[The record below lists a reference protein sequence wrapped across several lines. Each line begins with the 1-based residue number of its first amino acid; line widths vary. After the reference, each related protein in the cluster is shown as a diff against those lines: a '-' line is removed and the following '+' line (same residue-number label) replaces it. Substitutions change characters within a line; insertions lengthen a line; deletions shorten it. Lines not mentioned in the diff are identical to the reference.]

1 MAQHRTAAVL
11 LAAAAT
17 LIVSAGCDNLSFR
30 RLDYDNT
37 EAVRISSIRVLPGA
51 GDVTV
56 RAIGAQDEVRIK
68 RVVRYQ
74 GGQPDATYEIK
85 GSELVLD
92 TDCGSRCTV
101 SYEITA
107 PDGVSVKG
115 ETGSGDV
122 DLSKVGPVEMR
133 LGSGNI
139 RVAGSTGPV
148 RAETGSGNIEVA
160 GAGGPVRAEAGSGN
174 VEVHEVSAAVT
185 VRTSSGDITGR
196 RLGGGVDAE
205 AGSGDVTIELTTSA
219 SARVHTS
226 SGNVELVVPA
236 GRYRVRSSTDSGNAE
251 LGIPDDPSAA
261 LVLDLATGSGNVALT
276 QR

>member
-1 MAQHRTAAVL
+1 MALHRTAAA
-11 LAAAAT
+11 LAAATT

-74 GGQPDATYEIK
+74 GGQPDTTYEIK
-85 GSELVLD
+85 GAELVLD

-101 SYEITA
+101 SYEVTA

-122 DLSKVGPVEMR
+122 DLSRVGPVEMR

-139 RVAGSTGPV
+139 RVTASSGPV
-148 RAETGSGNIEVA
+148 RAETGSGNIQVS

-174 VEVHEVSAAVT
+174 VEVAEVAAAVT
-185 VRTSSGDITGR
+185 LRTSSGDITAH
-196 RLGGGVDAE
+196 RLDGGVDAE
-205 AGSGDVTIELTTSA
+205 AGSGDVTVDLTTPA
-219 SARVHTS
+219 SARVHAS
-226 SGNVELVVPA
+226 SGNVELVVPP
-236 GRYRVRSSTDSGNAE
+236 GRYRVRSSTDSGDAE
-251 LGIPDDPSAA
+251 LGVTDDPSAT
-261 LVLDLATGSGNVALT
+261 LVLDLSTGSGNVTVT

>member
-11 LAAAAT
+11 LAAATT

-56 RAIGAQDEVRIK
+56 RAIGPQDEVRIK

-92 TDCGSRCTV
+92 TDCGSRCTI
-101 SYEITA
+101 SYEVTA

-115 ETGSGDV
+115 ESGSGDV
-122 DLSKVGPVEMR
+122 DLSKVGPVEML

-139 RVAGSTGPV
+139 RVAGSSGPV
-148 RAETGSGNIEVA
+148 RAQTGSGNIQVT

-174 VEVHEVSAAVT
+174 VEVDEVAATVT
-185 VRTSSGDITGR
+185 LRTSSGDITGR

-205 AGSGDVTIELTTSA
+205 AGSGDVTVDLATPA
-219 SARVHTS
+219 SARVRAA
-226 SGNVELVVPA
+226 SGNVELVVPS
-236 GRYRVRSSTDSGNAE
+236 GRYRVRSNVDSGDAD
-251 LGIPDDPSAA
+251 LGVPDDPSAT
-261 LVLDLATGSGNVALT
+261 LVLDLGTGSGNVTLT

>member
-1 MAQHRTAAVL
+1 MALHRTAAA
-11 LAAAAT
+11 LAAATT
-17 LIVSAGCDNLSFR
+17 LIVAAGCDNLSFR

-37 EAVRISSIRVLPGA
+37 EAVRINSIRVLPGA

-74 GGQPDATYEIK
+74 GGQPDATYEVK
-85 GSELVLD
+85 GGELVLD
-92 TDCGSRCTV
+92 TDCGSRCSI
-101 SYEITA
+101 SYEVTA

-122 DLSKVGPVEMR
+122 DLSRVGPVEMR

-139 RVAGSTGPV
+139 RVTASSGPV
-148 RAETGSGNIEVA
+148 RAETGSGNIQVA
-160 GAGGPVRAEAGSGN
+160 GAGGPVRAQTGSGN
-174 VEVHEVSAAVT
+174 VEVEEVAAAAT
-185 VRTSSGDITGR
+185 LRTSSGDITGH

-205 AGSGDVTIELTTSA
+205 TGSGDITVDLTTPA
-219 SARVHTS
+219 SARVHAS
-226 SGNVELVVPA
+226 SGSVDLVVPA
-236 GRYRVRSSTDSGNAE
+236 GRYRVRSTTDGGDAE
-251 LGIPDDPSAA
+251 LGVTDDPSAT
-261 LVLDLATGSGNVALT
+261 LVLDLSTGSGDITLT

>member
-1 MAQHRTAAVL
+1 MALHRTAAA
-11 LAAAAT
+11 LAAATT
-17 LIVSAGCDNLSFR
+17 LIVAAGCDNLSFR

-74 GGQPDATYEIK
+74 GGQPDATYEVK
-85 GSELVLD
+85 GGELVLD
-92 TDCGSRCTV
+92 TDCGSRCSI
-101 SYEITA
+101 SYEVTA

-122 DLSKVGPVEMR
+122 DLSRVGPVEMR

-139 RVAGSTGPV
+139 RVTASSGPV
-148 RAETGSGNIEVA
+148 RAETGSGNIQVA
-160 GAGGPVRAEAGSGN
+160 GAGGPVRAQTGSGN
-174 VEVHEVSAAVT
+174 VEVDEVAAAVT
-185 VRTSSGDITGR
+185 LRTSSGDITGH

-205 AGSGDVTIELTTSA
+205 TGSGDILVDLTTPA
-219 SARVHTS
+219 SARVHAS
-226 SGNVELVVPA
+226 SGSVELVVPA
-236 GRYRVRSSTDSGNAE
+236 GRYRVRSNTDGGDAD
-251 LGIPDDPSAA
+251 LGVTDDPSAT
-261 LVLDLATGSGNVALT
+261 LVLDLSTGSGDITVT

>member
-1 MAQHRTAAVL
+1 MALHRTAAA
-11 LAAAAT
+11 LAAATT
-17 LIVSAGCDNLSFR
+17 LIVAAGCDNLSFR

-37 EAVRISSIRVLPGA
+37 EAVRINSIRVLPGA

-74 GGQPDATYEIK
+74 GGQPDATYEVK
-85 GSELVLD
+85 GGELVLD
-92 TDCGSRCTV
+92 TDCGSRCSI
-101 SYEITA
+101 SYEVTA

-122 DLSKVGPVEMR
+122 DLSRVGPVEMR

-139 RVAGSTGPV
+139 RVTASSGPV
-148 RAETGSGNIEVA
+148 RAETGSGNIQVA
-160 GAGGPVRAEAGSGN
+160 GAGGPVRAQTGSGN
-174 VEVHEVSAAVT
+174 VEVDEVAAAAT
-185 VRTSSGDITGR
+185 LRTSSGDITGH

-205 AGSGDVTIELTTSA
+205 TGSGDITVDLTTPA
-219 SARVHTS
+219 SARVHAS
-226 SGNVELVVPA
+226 SGSVDLVVPA
-236 GRYRVRSSTDSGNAE
+236 GRYRVRSTTDGGDAE
-251 LGIPDDPSAA
+251 LGVTDDPSAT
-261 LVLDLATGSGNVALT
+261 LVLDLSTGSGDITLT

>member
-1 MAQHRTAAVL
+1 MALHRTAAA
-11 LAAAAT
+11 LAAATT
-17 LIVSAGCDNLSFR
+17 LIVAAGCDNLSFR

-37 EAVRISSIRVLPGA
+37 EAVRINSIRVLPGA

-85 GSELVLD
+85 GTELVLD
-92 TDCGSRCTV
+92 TDCGSRCSV
-101 SYEITA
+101 SYEVTA

-122 DLSKVGPVEMR
+122 DLSRVGPVEMR

-139 RVAGSTGPV
+139 RVTASSGPV
-148 RAETGSGNIEVA
+148 RAETGSGNIQVA
-160 GAGGPVRAEAGSGN
+160 GAGGPVRAQTGSGN
-174 VEVHEVSAAVT
+174 VEVDEVAAAVT
-185 VRTSSGDITGR
+185 LRTSSGDITGH
-196 RLGGGVDAE
+196 RLDGGVDAE
-205 AGSGDVTIELTTSA
+205 TGSGDITVDLTTPA
-219 SARVHTS
+219 SARVHAS

-236 GRYRVRSSTDSGNAE
+236 GRYRVRSSTDSGDAE
-251 LGIPDDPSAA
+251 LGVTDDPSAT
-261 LVLDLATGSGNVALT
+261 LVLDLSTGSGNVTVT

>member
-1 MAQHRTAAVL
+1 MALHRTAAA
-11 LAAAAT
+11 LAAATT

-56 RAIGAQDEVRIK
+56 RAIGAQDEVRVK

-74 GGQPDATYEIK
+74 GGQPDTTYEIK
-85 GSELVLD
+85 GTELVLD

-101 SYEITA
+101 SYEVTA

-122 DLSKVGPVEMR
+122 DLSRVGPVEMR

-139 RVAGSTGPV
+139 RVTASSGPV
-148 RAETGSGNIEVA
+148 RAQTGSGNIQVS

-174 VEVHEVSAAVT
+174 VEVAEVAAAVT
-185 VRTSSGDITGR
+185 LRTSSGDITAH
-196 RLGGGVDAE
+196 RLDGGVDAE
-205 AGSGDVTIELTTSA
+205 AGSGDVTVDLTTPA
-219 SARVHTS
+219 SARVHAS

-236 GRYRVRSSTDSGNAE
+236 GRYRVRSSTDSGDAE
-251 LGIPDDPSAA
+251 LGVTDDPSAA
-261 LVLDLATGSGNVALT
+261 LVLDLSTGSGNVTVT

>member
-17 LIVSAGCDNLSFR
+17 LIVSVGCDNLSFR

-92 TDCGSRCTV
+92 TDCGSRCSV
-101 SYEITA
+101 SYEVTA
-107 PDGVSVKG
+107 PAGVSVQG
-115 ETGSGDV
+115 EAGSGDV

-139 RVAGSTGPV
+139 RVAGSSGPV

-160 GAGGPVRAEAGSGN
+160 GAGGPVRAEAGSGD
-174 VEVHEVSAAVT
+174 VEVDEVAAAVT
-185 VRTSSGDITGR
+185 LRTSSGNITGR

-205 AGSGDVTIELTTSA
+205 AGSGDVTVELTTSA
-219 SARVHTS
+219 SARVS
-226 SGNVELVVPA
+226 AGSGNVELVAPA
-236 GRYRVRSSTDSGNAE
+236 GRYRVRSSTDSGDAE
-251 LGIPDDPSAA
+251 LGIPDDPSAT
-261 LVLDLATGSGNVALT
+261 LLLDLSTGSGNVTLT

>member
-1 MAQHRTAAVL
+1 MALHRTTAA
-11 LAAAAT
+11 LAAATT

-74 GGQPDATYEIK
+74 GGQPDTTYEIK
-85 GSELVLD
+85 GTELVLD
-92 TDCGSRCTV
+92 TDCGSRCSV
-101 SYEITA
+101 SYEVTA

-122 DLSKVGPVEMR
+122 DLSRVGPVEMR

-139 RVAGSTGPV
+139 RVTAASGPV
-148 RAETGSGNIEVA
+148 RAETGSGNIQVS

-174 VEVHEVSAAVT
+174 VEVAEVAAAVT
-185 VRTSSGDITGR
+185 LRTSAGDITAH
-196 RLGGGVDAE
+196 RLDGGVDAE
-205 AGSGDVTIELTTSA
+205 AGSGDVTVDLTTPA
-219 SARVHTS
+219 SARVHAS
-226 SGNVELVVPA
+226 SGNVELVVPP
-236 GRYRVRSSTDSGNAE
+236 GRYRVRSSTDSGDAE
-251 LGIPDDPSAA
+251 LGVTDDPSAA
-261 LVLDLATGSGNVALT
+261 LVLDLSTGSGNVTVT

>member
-1 MAQHRTAAVL
+1 MALHRTAAA

-37 EAVRISSIRVLPGA
+37 EAVRINSIRVLPGA

-74 GGQPDATYEIK
+74 GGQPDTTYEVK
-85 GSELVLD
+85 GGELVLD
-92 TDCGSRCTV
+92 TDCGSRCSI
-101 SYEITA
+101 SYEVTA

-122 DLSKVGPVEMR
+122 DLSRVGPVEMR

-139 RVAGSTGPV
+139 RVTASSGPV
-148 RAETGSGNIEVA
+148 RAETGSGNIQVA
-160 GAGGPVRAEAGSGN
+160 GAGGPVRAQTGSGN
-174 VEVHEVSAAVT
+174 VEVDEVAAAVT
-185 VRTSSGDITGR
+185 LRTSSGDITGH

-205 AGSGDVTIELTTSA
+205 TGSGDIAVDLTTPA
-219 SARVHTS
+219 SARVHAS
-226 SGNVELVVPA
+226 SGSVDLVVPT
-236 GRYRVRSSTDSGNAE
+236 GRYRVRSNTDGGDAE
-251 LGIPDDPSAA
+251 LGVTDDPSAT
-261 LVLDLATGSGNVALT
+261 LVLDLSTGSGDITVT